1 MKALSFVLLGSLF
14 LLQPTMLSINASV
27 IANETSSVPTEEKK
41 IRKPAN
47 IHLLKG
53 ETSTRSILPIVPGYI
68 EDNQL
73 YICFGTSIADEYL
86 VVKDTESGEIVYSG
100 TFTGNTLVIAL
111 TNLGESYTV
120 EIV

>member
-1 MKALSFVLLGSLF
+1 MKALSLVLLGSVF
-14 LLQPTMLSINASV
+14 LLQSTMLSINASV
-27 IANETSSVPTEEKK
+27 IADGTSSVPTEEKR

-53 ETSTRSILPIVPGYI
+53 ETSTRSILPVVPGYI

-73 YICFGTSIADEYL
+73 YICFGAPIEDEYL

-100 TFTGNTLVIAL
+100 TFTGNILVIAL
-111 TNLGESYTV
+111 TNLGESYTI